1 MATVRHYA
9 GAMRAIALVLSG
21 ALFCLTTSAP
31 GAAELDE
38 RATRAYSEYVERARM
53 AFLDR
58 VTAAPVVG
66 AEVTGALNDGR
77 PVGRP
82 AREDGIVT
90 VPGGLV
96 HHWIGTGFIPGSK
109 MQEVLSVSSA
119 YPEYRT
125 IYKSIVGS
133 TLLSRSGDTFRVLL
147 RIREGAAGVTAV
159 LDIWL
164 TIQYFY
170 PDGRRAY
177 SISTSDDIREVK
189 NAGRTDEQHLPAGQD
204 SGYLWRAGA
213 FTSFVQYENGVR
225 VEMETLG
232 LTRRFPALLGWILEP
247 VARRLGRKSVEGSLE
262 EFRTAVLAAH
272 RTTADPR

>member
-9 GAMRAIALVLSG
+9 DAMRAIAATV
-21 ALFCLTTSAP
+21 AAFFCLTTSAP

-38 RATRAYSEYVERARM
+38 RATRAYAEYVERARM

-58 VTAAPVVG
+58 VRAAPVVG
-66 AEVTGALNDGR
+66 AEVSGAMNDGR

-82 AREDGIVT
+82 AREDGIVS

-96 HHWIGTGFIPGSK
+96 HHWLATAFIPGANV
-109 MQEVLSVSSA
+109 QQVLGVSYA

-125 IYKSIVGS
+125 IYKSIIVS
-133 TLLSRSGDTFRVLL
+133 TLLGRSGDTFRVLL

-170 PDGRRAY
+170 PDGRSAY
-177 SISTSDDIREVK
+177 SISTADDIREVK

-213 FTSFVQYENGVR
+213 FTSFVQDEHGVR

-232 LTRRFPALLGWILEP
+232 LSRRFPALLAWILEP
-247 VARRLGRKSVEGSLE
+247 VARRLGRKSVEASLE

-272 RTTADPR
+272 HTTADGR

>member
-1 MATVRHYA
+1 MRALAATVVFA
-9 GAMRAIALVLSG
+9 AFL
-21 ALFCLTTSAP
+21 CLTTRAP

-38 RATRAYSEYVERARM
+38 RATRAYAEYVERARTT
-53 AFLDR
+53 FLDR
-58 VTAAPVVG
+58 VRAASVVG
-66 AEVTGALNDGR
+66 AEVTGASNDGR

-96 HHWIGTGFIPGSK
+96 HHWLATGFIPGANL
-109 MQEVLSVSSA
+109 QQVLGVSYA

-125 IYKSIVGS
+125 VYKSIIGS
-133 TLLSRSGDTFRVLL
+133 TLLNRSGDTFRVLL

-189 NAGRTDEQHLPAGQD
+189 NAGQTDEQHLLAGQD

-213 FTSFVQYENGVR
+213 FTSFVEYENGVR

-232 LTRRFPALLGWILEP
+232 LSRRFPALLGWILEP
-247 VARRLGRKSVEGSLE
+247 VARRLGRKSVETSLE

-272 RTTADPR
+272 RTTADGR